1 MKILGTTE
9 NKILFFGRQ
18 GFDNQT
24 VNVLIR
30 DEQSNKEVVNENV
43 TLQVEGIYNF
53 VEPTLD
59 LNEGQ
64 YYELVIS
71 KVDVVIYRNKIFV
84 TDSDYSF
91 NAGRYETNITDNE
104 YITL

>member
-43 TLQVEGIYNF
+43 NLQVEGIYNF
-53 VEPTLD
+53 VEPNLD

-71 KVDVVIYRNKIFV
+71 KDGVTIYRNKIFV

>member
-18 GFDNQT
+18 GFVNQT

-43 TLQVEGIYNF
+43 NLQVEGIYNF